1 MPCRHQRV
9 KPGPSLEPPHSGGAW
24 ERDAALRV
32 QAGGPSDPSD
42 HRGPGSAGR
51 RGCLGAP
58 VSVLSLLLGTAGPPG
73 CRLLFPWRPRGRRD
87 LAPAVGAPGLGR
99 LPLPSAVSSTPTADI
114 SSWCGASS
122 RLASWPHSSRL
133 SRPLLQP
140 LPAPGTRGPSP
151 QGLARPQ
158 EPAFRT
164 ACRTVK

>member
-58 VSVLSLLLGTAGPPG
+58 VSVLSLLLGTAAPRAADSCSHGDHGVAGTWHQQWGRLAWVACRSPPPCPAPPQLTSAPGVGPPPG
-73 CRLLFPWRPRGRRD
+73 WP
-87 LAPAVGAPGLGR
+87 PGLTHPVCPAPSSSLCLRLGR
-99 LPLPSAVSSTPTADI
+99 GVPAPKASPAPRSQPSA
-114 SSWCGASS
+114 
-122 RLASWPHSSRL
+122 
-133 SRPLLQP
+133 RPAGQ
-140 LPAPGTRGPSP
+140 
-151 QGLARPQ
+151 
-158 EPAFRT
+158 
-164 ACRTVK
+164 